1 MDAKELRKQNRAELL
16 KLVQEL
22 KLKVRDLRFKVT
34 TRQVAKVREL
44 RVAKKNLAEVETVLK
59 EIE

>member
-44 RVAKKNLAEVETVLK
+44 RVAKKNLAQVETVLK